1 MLDYL
6 WNDLYWLWGIEDLD
20 SLMDILYNHD
30 FLDALALV
38 LKGKSFRAIILSMSF
53 EEQVF
58 FLEKIIF
65 DKFDKD
71 T

>member
-30 FLDALALV
+30 FLDALVLV